1 VGRETRGLGFFDI
14 LLDWVL
20 FPLSALLWSVIA
32 LALGGAIGL
41 ALLYL
46 AAVTCG

>member
-1 VGRETRGLGFFDI
+1 MGRFFDI

-20 FPLSALLWSVIA
+20 APLSALLWSVIA
-32 LALGGAIGL
+32 LVLGGAIGL

-46 AAVTCG
+46 AAVTCGP